1 MLQAAGVSFS
11 YGRARKP
18 RAAARSTAD
27 DPARIQ
33 SRAEHT
39 AHQRAVRHDVVL
51 DDVCLSVERGELVGI
66 LGPNGSGKTTLLK
79 LLGGMHRPT
88 IGAVTLDGRPLA
100 EWSHRQIARRIA
112 FVPQETQAPFDFSVL
127 DIVLMGRFP
136 HLGAFALEGP
146 EDLAIARRALAAT
159 GTGQFEGRAF
169 STLSGGEKQ
178 RVVIAGALAQSTQLL
193 LLDEPTA
200 SLDIGHQIEVQM
212 LLQQLNANQ
221 GVTMLLSTHD
231 LNLAAALCRRLV
243 LLIDGRVLASG
254 PTEEV
259 LTPPAVQELY
269 GVEADIARHPAT
281 GHLTVVPIRR
291 G

>member
-1 MLQAAGVSFS
+1 MLRAAGVSFS
-11 YGRARKP
+11 YGRARKT
-18 RAAARSTAD
+18 RA
-27 DPARIQ
+27 PARAT
-33 SRAEHT
+33 SDGPP
-39 AHQRAVRHDVVL
+39 RHDVVL
-51 DDVCLSVERGELVGI
+51 DDIWLSVERGELVGI

-88 IGAVTLDGRPLA
+88 VGSVTLDGRPLA
-100 EWSHRQIARRIA
+100 GWSHREIARRIA

-146 EDLAIARRALAAT
+146 EDLAIARRALIAT
-159 GTGQFEGRAF
+159 GTRQFEGRAF

-200 SLDIGHQIEVQM
+200 SLDIGHQIEVQI
-212 LLQQLNANQ
+212 LLKELNTEQ

-243 LLIDGRVLASG
+243 LLKDGRVLASG
-254 PTEEV
+254 PTETV
-259 LTPPAVQELY
+259 LTPPAVQALY
-269 GVEADIARHPAT
+269 GVEADIARHPVT